1 MTSDP
6 MKRYIAEC
14 LGTAF
19 LLATVVG
26 SGIMGDSLSDGNIGI
41 ALLAN
46 TLATGAILF
55 VLISM
60 FGSTS
65 GAHFNPA
72 VTLAFY
78 LNKEIGGRDAL
89 WYGVVQAVG
98 AILGVWLA
106 HVMFDTEVIQFSDK
120 LRTGVPQWTSEV
132 VATAGLVGTILITAK
147 VKPDAVALSV
157 GLYITAAYW
166 FTASTSFANPAVSVA
181 RCLTNTFSGIR
192 PIDVLPF
199 ILAQLLGTL
208 LAVWFCRWYLDERQD

>member
-1 MTSDP
+1 MTSEP

-14 LGTAF
+14 LGTA

-26 SGIMGDSLSDGNIGI
+26 SGIMGDSLSDGNIAI

-78 LNKEIGGRDAL
+78 LSKEIGGRDAL
-89 WYGVVQAVG
+89 WYALVQVVG

-132 VATAGLVGTILITAK
+132 VATAGLVGTIMITAR

>member
-1 MTSDP
+1 
-6 MKRYIAEC
+6 
-14 LGTAF
+14 
-19 LLATVVG
+19 
-26 SGIMGDSLSDGNIGI
+26 
-41 ALLAN
+41 
-46 TLATGAILF
+46 
-55 VLISM
+55 M

-65 GAHFNPA
+65 GAHFNLA

-78 LNKEIGGRDAL
+78 LSKEIGGSDAL
-89 WYGVVQAVG
+89 WYAQVQVVG

-132 VATAGLVGTILITAK
+132 VATAGLVGTIMITAR

-192 PIDVLPF
+192 PIDVLPSF
-199 ILAQLLGTL
+199 SLSSSARCSRYGFVAGIWMNARIDTCSQNYSTVDCRELLQSVRAISAWRG
-208 LAVWFCRWYLDERQD
+208 